1 MYPRLNVIRENL
13 FNFILCQYIQTPPQ
27 HPGQHSHLLHN
38 VIELQHGV
46 GRRVDEHVGQ
56 RVLVVVHLI

>member
-13 FNFILCQYIQTPPQ
+13 FNLIFCQYIQPP
-27 HPGQHSHLLHN
+27 PPQHSHLLHN

-46 GRRVDEHVGQ
+46 GRRVDEHVRQ